1 VTTALL
7 HQRLAVNGGYEFL
20 RDLEAL
26 TSRSSLP
33 VDEALELMS
42 AAGVED
48 VHGALADLL
57 AANVLGRIGD
67 GIGIT
72 AFGIRTKL
80 LLDAVN
86 GQDLRAV
93 FSRLGHYDASLRM
106 YELVREGMTGQFIEN
121 LHARPGFQ
129 RLYLCSP
136 WISFDERSVELLV
149 RAIKRTR
156 RFGEMPELF
165 VLTRP
170 LNGTSD
176 VPPASVEPLRDLGA
190 SLFLNRQLHTKL
202 YIREPGASGGY
213 SMAIVGSQNLT
224 KSRYLELGI
233 RINSDSKII
242 NQLIAYFWDV
252 TNVSTEA

>member
-1 VTTALL
+1 MTTPHL
-7 HQRLAVNGGYEFL
+7 HQRLAIDGGYEFL
-20 RDLEAL
+20 RELEAL
-26 TSRSSLP
+26 SSRSSLSI
-33 VDEALELMS
+33 DEASELMS
-42 AAGVED
+42 DAGVDD
-48 VHGALADLL
+48 VHVALTDLL
-57 AANVLGRIGD
+57 EASVLGRIGD

-86 GQDLRAV
+86 GHDLREV
-93 FSRLGHYDASLRM
+93 FGRLGHYDASLRM
-106 YELVREGMTGQFIEN
+106 YELVREGMTGQFIAN

-136 WISFDERSVELLV
+136 WISFDQRNVERLT
-149 RAIKRTR
+149 RAIERVG
-156 RFGEMPELF
+156 RFGEMPEIF

-170 LNGTSD
+170 IEGTSD

-190 SLFLNRQLHTKL
+190 SVFLNRQLHTKL
-202 YIREPGASGGY
+202 YIREPDASGGY

-224 KSRYLELGI
+224 RSRYLELGI

-252 TNVSTEA
+252 TNQSTEA